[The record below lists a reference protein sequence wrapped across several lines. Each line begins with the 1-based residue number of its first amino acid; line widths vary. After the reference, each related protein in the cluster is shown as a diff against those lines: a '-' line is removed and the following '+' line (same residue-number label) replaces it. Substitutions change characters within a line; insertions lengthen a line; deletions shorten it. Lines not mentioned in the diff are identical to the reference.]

1 MLTGVY
7 QAVKKD
13 GTVYYRSSITYQ
25 NKHISLG
32 SFTSEPEAHDAY
44 MEAYGLLSNPDIS
57 LEQKLFGASAL
68 KFEKIVSLINFRD
81 NQIYI
86 KTPIY
91 LYTNYFSYYLSE
103 KEELKFDID
112 DLFFYST
119 HKILKRGG
127 HLFVNEYGMQT
138 SILSRYGIKNF
149 AVAGRDYMFMN
160 GDTMDF
166 RYSNIMVINRYYGV
180 TAAVRKGQPCYE
192 VRIHINGNFLVGVF
206 RQEAA
211 AAVAYNKAVDLA
223 VAHGVMKNFSENYIP
238 DLSSKEYAEIYSE
251 IKLSK
256 KFLHYLESL

>member
-1 MLTGVY
+1 MLAGVY
-7 QAVKKD
+7 RAVRKD
-13 GTVYYRSSITYQ
+13 GMVYYRSSITYQ

-32 SFTSEPEAHDAY
+32 SFTSELGAH
-44 MEAYGLLSNPDIS
+44 EAYLEAYELLSGPDIS

-68 KFEKIVSLINFRD
+68 KFE
-81 NQIYI
+81 
-86 KTPIY
+86 
-91 LYTNYFSYYLSE
+91 
-103 KEELKFDID
+103 ID

-149 AVAGRDYMFMN
+149 AVAGKDYIFMN

-206 RQEAA
+206 RQETTAA
-211 AAVAYNKAVDLA
+211 IAYNKAVDLA
-223 VAHGVMKNFSENYIP
+223 AAHGVLKNFSENYIP
-238 DLSSKEYAEIYSE
+238 DMSAKEYAEIYSE
-251 IKLSK
+251 LKLSK